1 MEKNNRRTI
10 IISVYINPQTNKYWR
25 EIFSKMTAIALD
37 YQSRNFVVIIAGDFN
52 MQMNTPKMSELK
64 AILPNVI
71 CGASGF
77 PRTGGIAK

>member
-1 MEKNNRRTI
+1 LIYNC
-10 IISVYINPQTNKYWR
+10 P
-25 EIFSKMTAIALD
+25 FS
-37 YQSRNFVVIIAGDFN
+37 
-52 MQMNTPKMSELK
+52 LK